1 MKACR
6 QHKKSRGKEKR
17 ICAVAHPPPIVNG
30 LPSNDNI
37 MPAGWIPDLKQ
48 TGKLLEGKT
57 VAHRSRPFGQSARHL
72 APVVDAPIHPTRQR
86 YPTLLPTRKAGASTR
101 LDHAT
106 VSGFGS
112 FDGNGALSRC
122 PRHSPIS
129 LAKQVVSSR
138 TGASHRH
145 GHPHC
150 SDSRATRVASM
161 PKTSRVISPK
171 YRTAM
176 VQRWAGVTSK

>member
-1 MKACR
+1 
-6 QHKKSRGKEKR
+6 
-17 ICAVAHPPPIVNG
+17 
-30 LPSNDNI
+30 

-112 FDGNGALSRC
+112 FDGM
-122 PRHSPIS
+122 
-129 LAKQVVSSR
+129 V
-138 TGASHRH
+138 
-145 GHPHC
+145 
-150 SDSRATRVASM
+150 
-161 PKTSRVISPK
+161 
-171 YRTAM
+171 TAHFHD
-176 VQRWAGVTSK
+176 VPGIARFHWRSKW